1 MNLTFLLVCRWV
13 RGKCSGLG
21 VSGLNGGVM
30 VIPLTDMKGKCI
42 QDCGWGVGDS
52 RRVRKMDVGICWILY
67 IFVWNTYGCWD
78 FKN

>member
-1 MNLTFLLVCRWV
+1 MNLTFLLVCRWG

-30 VIPLTDMKGKCI
+30 VILLTDMEGKCI
-42 QDCGWGVGDS
+42 EDSNWGVGDCL
-52 RRVRKMDVGICWILY
+52 RVRKMDVGICWILY
-67 IFVWNTYGCWD
+67 ILVLKTYVIWD